1 MRQIDLP
8 LHSGKAPYWLLNR
21 MKKLAEPIV
30 ALIISDFGELEFLR
44 RISDPIFFQ
53 CFSNVLGFDWNSSG
67 STTVLTG
74 VLKSVLNENEFG
86 VKIAGGKGANAI
98 KTPEEVEKLATE
110 IKADAE
116 KIIKFSR
123 FAAKADN
130 AALIDGY
137 DLYHHAVFFSDK
149 YMVVV
154 QQGMNVE
161 TGMARRYHWNV
172 YRNLPSL
179 EDVHSGITAEKIEDF
194 VVNLQSKVS
203 RGARKVCVDV
213 IRDGSFKKDYERLI
227 SIVKSK
233 EGLEV
238 PKKIDWRV
246 VEKAYNLQPENFENL
261 LMIKGIGKETIR
273 ALALISELI
282 YSTEYDKKDPA
293 KFCFAVGGKD
303 GVPFPVR
310 REIYDE
316 VIKFMRET
324 LKQAELGD
332 FERKAAL
339 ERLSRWKS

>member
-1 MRQIDLP
+1 
-8 LHSGKAPYWLLNR
+8 
-21 MKKLAEPIV
+21 
-30 ALIISDFGELEFLR
+30 
-44 RISDPIFFQ
+44 
-53 CFSNVLGFDWNSSG
+53 
-67 STTVLTG
+67 
-74 VLKSVLNENEFG
+74 
-86 VKIAGGKGANAI
+86 
-98 KTPEEVEKLATE
+98 
-110 IKADAE
+110 
-116 KIIKFSR
+116 
-123 FAAKADN
+123 
-130 AALIDGY
+130 
-137 DLYHHAVFFSDK
+137 
-149 YMVVV
+149 
-154 QQGMNVE
+154 
-161 TGMARRYHWNV
+161 
-172 YRNLPSL
+172 
-179 EDVHSGITAEKIEDF
+179 
-194 VVNLQSKVS
+194 
-203 RGARKVCVDV
+203 GARKVCVDV